1 MLLLY
6 WKYIICQERIN
17 DMEKKRYFSPA
28 DLAFAGMMIAVVFV
42 SNYIS
47 VPTAFSRL
55 HAANAVCLLAG
66 MLFGGVRG
74 AIIAGLGSA
83 LFDIT
88 FPAYVAEAWITF
100 INKAAMAL
108 VCGVIVNDSK
118 NTWNRHL
125 VNVIGAVSGA
135 VLYMA
140 LYMFKSYIEIRWVA
154 PLPPETIPTALLGK
168 LSSSSINALFAVI
181 VAPLLYAA
189 LHPALKKAGLYKKM
203 TIKG

>member
-1 MLLLY
+1 M
-6 WKYIICQERIN
+6 Q
-17 DMEKKRYFSPA
+17 KKRNFSA
-28 DLAFAGMMIAVVFV
+28 AALAFAGMMIALVFV
-42 SNYIS
+42 SNYFS

-55 HAANAVCLLAG
+55 HVANAVCLLAG

-74 AIIAGLGSA
+74 ALIAGLGSA

-108 VCGVIVNDSK
+108 VCGVIVNDSR

-125 VNVIGAVSGA
+125 VSVIGAVSGA

-140 LYMFKSYIEIRWVA
+140 LYMFKSYIQIRWVA
-154 PLPPETIPTALLGK
+154 PLPPETIPAALVSK
-168 LSSSSINALFAVI
+168 LSSSSVNALFAVI

-189 LHPALKKAGLYKKM
+189 LYPALRKAGLYNKM
-203 TIKG
+203 ML